1 MLFKPYLMEPVLN
14 GSKTESR
21 RLWKRCMVRVNGV
34 YDAKTNFRNESTFA
48 RIRITYVRRERLG
61 SINID
66 GVRKEGC
73 KSLEE
78 FKKIWTDI
86 YGNWDDDTQVFV
98 IGFCTV

>member
-1 MLFKPYLMEPVLN
+1 
-14 GSKTESR
+14 
-21 RLWKRCMVRVNGV
+21 MVRVNGV

-73 KSLEE
+73 KSPRGIQENMDRY
-78 FKKIWTDI
+78 IR
-86 YGNWDDDTQVFV
+86 
-98 IGFCTV
+98 